1 MVVLLE
7 VAEAAVVEDVGEDE
21 VEVLHLVQTLSMLN

>member
-7 VAEAAVVEDVGEDE
+7 SEEDE
-21 VEVLHLVQTLSMLN
+21 VEVLLEVLVRHPTDGVTHH